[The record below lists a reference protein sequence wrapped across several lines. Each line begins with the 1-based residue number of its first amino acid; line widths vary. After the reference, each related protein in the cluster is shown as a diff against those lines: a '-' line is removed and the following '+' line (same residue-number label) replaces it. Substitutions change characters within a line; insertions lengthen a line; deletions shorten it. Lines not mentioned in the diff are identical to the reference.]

1 MVSSEGTIVHPKGA
15 YRIMAHTFV
24 PVVDQHQ
31 HPLMPTTPARAR
43 RWIRSGKA
51 TGFWKGGV
59 FCVRLLVEPSAR
71 ETQPIVVGIDPG
83 SKKEGYSVVSAAHT
97 YLNIQA
103 DARTG
108 VQEAEQ
114 QSTRMRRTRRYRKTP
129 CRQPRQNRH
138 QSRKKLPPSTK
149 ARWQWKLR
157 LATFLCQLY
166 PVSAFVVEDIKTMT
180 RPGTGGRWNS
190 TFSPLQVGKIWF
202 YNALHKLA
210 PVTIKQGW
218 ETKALREQLGLKKT
232 SKKLAEVWNAHCV
245 DAWVLAYSAVGG
257 CTTPDN
263 TRLVCIAPLV
273 WHRRRLHRL
282 QPELGGK
289 RKPYGGTLSQGI
301 KRGTLVR
308 HPKWGKAYVG
318 GTLDG
323 KISLHEP
330 QTGKRLTQGAKVTD
344 CRLIKLMRWRTR
356 LVPLS
361 STHTPGKE
369 RALPPTAASAC
380 GSPCPDFVMMS

>member
-1 MVSSEGTIVHPKGA
+1 MTHI
-15 YRIMAHTFV
+15 FV

-31 HPLMPTTPARAR
+31 RPLMPTTPARAR
-43 RWIRSGKA
+43 RWISSGKA
-51 TGFWKGGV
+51 TSFWKGGV
-59 FCVRLLVEPSAR
+59 FCVRLNVEPSAR
-71 ETQPIVVGIDPG
+71 EKQPVVVGIDPG
-83 SKKEGYSVVSAAHT
+83 SKKEGYSIISAAHT

-108 VQEAEQ
+108 VEAAEQ

-138 QSRKKLPPSTK
+138 HARKKVPPSTK
-149 ARWQWKLR
+149 SRWQWKLR
-157 LATFLCQLY
+157 LATFLCQVF
-166 PVSAFVVEDIKTMT
+166 PVSNFVVEDIKAST
-180 RPGTGGRWNS
+180 RSGSRGKWNRS
-190 TFSPLQVGKIWF
+190 FSPLEVGKMWF
-202 YNALHKLA
+202 YNALYKLA

-232 SKKLAEVWNAHCV
+232 SRKLAEVWEAHCV
-245 DAWVLAYSAVGG
+245 DAWVVAHSVVGG
-257 CTTPDN
+257 NTTPDN
-263 TRLVCIAPLV
+263 TRVVCIVPLV
-273 WHRRRLHRL
+273 WHRRQLHRL
-282 QPELGGK
+282 QPQSGGR

-308 HPKWGKAYVG
+308 HPKWGKAYVE

-344 CRLIKLMRWRTR
+344 CRLIKLMRWRTL

-361 STHTPGKE
+361 STHIPRKE
-369 RALPPTAASAC
+369 RALLPIA
-380 GSPCPDFVMMS
+380 

>member
-15 YRIMAHTFV
+15 YRIMAHNFV

-59 FCVRLLVEPSAR
+59 FCVRLNVEPSAR

-83 SKKEGYSVVSAAHT
+83 SKKEGYSVVSAVHT

-166 PVSAFVVEDIKTMT
+166 PVSAFVVEDIKAMT

-282 QPELGGK
+282 QPESGGK

-356 LVPLS
+356 LVPLF
-361 STHTPGKE
+361 STHTPRKE
-369 RALPPTAASAC
+369 RALPPTA
-380 GSPCPDFVMMS
+380 

>member
-1 MVSSEGTIVHPKGA
+1 MVSSEGTLVHPKGA
-15 YRIMAHTFV
+15 YRIMAHIFV

-59 FCVRLLVEPSAR
+59 FCVRLNVEPSGSV
-71 ETQPIVVGIDPG
+71 TQPIVVGIDPG

-129 CRQPRQNRH
+129 RRQPRQNRH
-138 QSRKKLPPSTK
+138 QSSKKLPPSTK

-166 PVSAFVVEDIKTMT
+166 PVSAFVVEDIKAMT

-218 ETKALREQLGLKKT
+218 ETKALREQLGLRKT

-273 WHRRRLHRL
+273 WHRRQLHRL
-282 QPELGGK
+282 QPESGGK

-330 QTGKRLTQGAKVTD
+330 QTGKRLTQGAKGTD
-344 CRLIKLMRWRTR
+344 CRLIKLMRWRMR

-361 STHTPGKE
+361 STHTPRKE
-369 RALPPTAASAC
+369 RALPPTA
-380 GSPCPDFVMMS
+380 